1 MVLIGSGSKGFRMRD
16 SLSLTLAALANPTRR
31 AILSRLALGD
41 ASVAELASPFDT
53 SVRAISKHIAVL
65 EGAGL
70 VTRGRDAQR
79 RPSRLR
85 LKPLKEVDRWLTT
98 YRQLWEGRFNRMEGV
113 LEQIRKGKIRDPR
126 S

>member
-1 MVLIGSGSKGFRMRD
+1 MRD

-65 EGAGL
+65 EDAGL

-98 YRQLWEGRFNRMEGV
+98 YRQLWEGRFNRMESV